1 MTVMNVRCLHVRLL
15 VTVVAVGLLMPA
27 ARATAAGAGD
37 AVPTDAEE
45 ARAFHERAKAAF
57 ALSHYAQ
64 AAEFFEKAFELK
76 SDPALL
82 YNAAQSH
89 RLAGN
94 KQRALTLYQN
104 YLRVYGRDE
113 RRAQIDQRIEE
124 LKRAIE
130 HDRTEVPV
138 PPPAGW
144 PPGTPAAKTS
154 VGVAASTRA
163 AEPARPLPPTAV
175 TPAPPAA
182 AAPAKPAPAKPLS
195 AAPAP
200 PASAFVGPSPAPPP
214 SPPPAPS
221 PVSLPTPPPAIE
233 PISTGSNS
241 ASPMLLTQSSAPAH
255 SDDRS
260 LTQKPWFWI
269 AIGGGVAAAA
279 TVALLLVLGGS
290 KDPTA
295 SIGHVPGN

>member
-1 MTVMNVRCLHVRLL
+1 MTVMNVRYLHVRLL
-15 VTVVAVGLLMPA
+15 VTALAVCFLLLPA
-27 ARATAAGAGD
+27 ARATAAAGD
-37 AVPTDAEE
+37 AAPTDAEE

-104 YLRVYGRDE
+104 YLRVYGRDD

-154 VGVAASTRA
+154 AGVAASPHA
-163 AEPARPLPPTAV
+163 AEPARPLPPTAL

-182 AAPAKPAPAKPLS
+182 AAPAKPAPAR
-195 AAPAP
+195 PAP
-200 PASAFVGPSPAPPP
+200 PASAFVGPMPAPAPAP
-214 SPPPAPS
+214 SPP

-233 PISTGSNS
+233 PISTGSSS
-241 ASPMLLTQSSAPAH
+241 ASPMLLTQSNAPAH
-255 SDDRS
+255 ADDRS

-269 AIGGGVAAAA
+269 AVGGGVAAAA
-279 TVALLLVLGGS
+279 TVVLLLVLGGS